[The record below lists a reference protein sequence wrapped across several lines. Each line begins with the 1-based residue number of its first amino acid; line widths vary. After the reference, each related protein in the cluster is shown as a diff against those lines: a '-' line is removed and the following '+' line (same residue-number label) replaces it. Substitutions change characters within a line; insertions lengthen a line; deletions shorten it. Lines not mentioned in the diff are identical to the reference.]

1 MVILNATQESKR
13 SMILLHMYYEMNKQL
28 VINSNIPFS
37 LKMNDEKQN
46 KKIFDGDLGFDVLR
60 K

>member
-46 KKIFDGDLGFDVLR
+46 KKNI
-60 K
+60 